1 MRILGIDPG
10 LRATGYGVVDYDRN
24 HCALVEGGLIET
36 KTGVDLPER
45 LASIYRGIDEVTLQF
60 EPEVAV
66 VERLFAQ
73 YKHPA
78 TAILM
83 GHARGVVLL
92 ALTPRGLPVM
102 SYPAS
107 LVKRALVGN
116 GRAGKAQ
123 IAGMVAQLLSISLD
137 DVAYDVSDALA
148 LAICHSTPWARAMG
162 SSEDSREADLAA
174 LIHERGRK
182 S

>member
-10 LRATGYGVVDYDRN
+10 LRATGYGLVDYDRGR
-24 HCALVEGGLIET
+24 CALVEGGLIET
-36 KTGVDLPER
+36 RSASDLADR
-45 LASIYRGIDEVTLQF
+45 LAAIYRGVEQVTRQF
-60 EPEVAV
+60 DPVVAV

-73 YKHPA
+73 YRHPQ

-92 ALTPRGLPVM
+92 ALAHRGLSVV

-107 LVKRALVGN
+107 MVKRALVGH
-116 GRAGKAQ
+116 GRATKSQ
-123 IAGMVAQLLSISLD
+123 VAGMVAQLLGVSMA
-137 DVAYDVSDALA
+137 DVADDVSDALA
-148 LAICHSTPWARAMG
+148 LAICHSTPWAQTMAATDRAP
-162 SSEDSREADLAA
+162 DADLAA
-174 LIHERGRK
+174 LVHERGRR